1 MKNLILIMCVFVVV
15 GCGGDK
21 KNKIIKYY
29 EEEIL
34 IGKVKE
40 ISLSRYFNIVE
51 EEGYRLNTKI
61 IDSLDVNGNIINSKE
76 YKLTDP
82 FDEKSL
88 YLNSRSI
95 YTYNNEEGLNTK
107 TYINMEGIIVGKD
120 TITLINDN
128 KIKILSFIDNKTF
141 DSKDVMSVDSSLKV
155 LSATRFS
162 KDSIVVQINKNIW
175 SGNNVKIEMIN
186 RIGSKESKVEYKYNK
201 FDKIGNWIE
210 RDVIFYDGDKV
221 DFINKEKRNIS
232 YYKK

>member
-1 MKNLILIMCVFVVV
+1 MKNLILIMCVCVLI

-29 EEEIL
+29 EEEVL

-51 EEGYRLNTKI
+51 EEGYKLNTKI
-61 IDSLDVNGNIINSKE
+61 IDSLDINGNIINSKE

-82 FDEKSL
+82 VDEKSL

-107 TYINMEGIIVGKD
+107 TYINMEGVIIGKD

-128 KIKILSFIDNKTF
+128 KIKILSFIDNKVF
-141 DSKDVMSVDSSLKV
+141 DSKDILSVDSSLKV

-162 KDSIVVQINKNIW
+162 KDSIQIRVNKKIW
-175 SGNNVKIEMIN
+175 SGNNVSIISIN
-186 RIGSKESKVEYKYNK
+186 TIGDKEDKVEYKYNK
-201 FDKIGNWIE
+201 FDKVGNWVE
-210 RDVIFYDGDKV
+210 RDVIFYEGGKV
-221 DFINKEKRNIS
+221 DYINKEKRNIS
-232 YYKK
+232 YYK